1 MLTCK
6 ELVAH
11 SSDYLDGQLTLRQ
24 RLAVR
29 AHLAMCGNCRRFI
42 RQMKL
47 TQAVIRQMP
56 DEELPE
62 LDALA
67 ERLVQLGGVAN
78 GTTQNLASTT
88 RLPPY
93 PAELLDSIGHV
104 KELSERYAQ
113 VGKALRDG
121 IDETDDAGDAD
132 TSDLLTELSRDID
145 KKLWMLEAHLQG
157 HGN

>member
-56 DEELPE
+56 EDELPE

-67 ERLVQLGGVAN
+67 EQLA
-78 GTTQNLASTT
+78 QN
-88 RLPPY
+88 R
-93 PAELLDSIGHV
+93 
-104 KELSERYAQ
+104 RN
-113 VGKALRDG
+113 
-121 IDETDDAGDAD
+121 
-132 TSDLLTELSRDID
+132 
-145 KKLWMLEAHLQG
+145 QG
-157 HGN
+157 

>member
-56 DEELPE
+56 EEEL
-62 LDALA
+62 LT
-67 ERLVQLGGVAN
+67 RQSN
-78 GTTQNLASTT
+78 STSQT
-88 RLPPY
+88 FTKTIKFN
-93 PAELLDSIGHV
+93 S
-104 KELSERYAQ
+104 
-113 VGKALRDG
+113 
-121 IDETDDAGDAD
+121 
-132 TSDLLTELSRDID
+132 
-145 KKLWMLEAHLQG
+145 LWI
-157 HGN
+157 

>member
-11 SSDYLDGQLTLRQ
+11 SSDYLDGQMTLRQ

-56 DEELPE
+56 EDELPE

-67 ERLVQLGGVAN
+67 ERL
-78 GTTQNLASTT
+78 
-88 RLPPY
+88 
-93 PAELLDSIGHV
+93 
-104 KELSERYAQ
+104 AQ
-113 VGKALRDG
+113 ARRHND
-121 IDETDDAGDAD
+121 
-132 TSDLLTELSRDID
+132 
-145 KKLWMLEAHLQG
+145 
-157 HGN
+157 

>member
-11 SSDYLDGQLTLRQ
+11 SSEYLDGQLTLRQ

-56 DEELPE
+56 EGELPE

-67 ERLVQLGGVAN
+67 ERL
-78 GTTQNLASTT
+78 
-88 RLPPY
+88 
-93 PAELLDSIGHV
+93 
-104 KELSERYAQ
+104 AQ
-113 VGKALRDG
+113 DRRNQ
-121 IDETDDAGDAD
+121 E
-132 TSDLLTELSRDID
+132 
-145 KKLWMLEAHLQG
+145 
-157 HGN
+157 

>member
-56 DEELPE
+56 EGELPE

-67 ERLVQLGGVAN
+67 ERL
-78 GTTQNLASTT
+78 
-88 RLPPY
+88 
-93 PAELLDSIGHV
+93 
-104 KELSERYAQ
+104 AQ
-113 VGKALRDG
+113 DRRD
-121 IDETDDAGDAD
+121 
-132 TSDLLTELSRDID
+132 
-145 KKLWMLEAHLQG
+145 QG
-157 HGN
+157 

>member
-67 ERLVQLGGVAN
+67 ERL
-78 GTTQNLASTT
+78 
-88 RLPPY
+88 
-93 PAELLDSIGHV
+93 
-104 KELSERYAQ
+104 AQ
-113 VGKALRDG
+113 
-121 IDETDDAGDAD
+121 
-132 TSDLLTELSRDID
+132 SRRN
-145 KKLWMLEAHLQG
+145 EG
-157 HGN
+157 

>member
-29 AHLAMCGNCRRFI
+29 THLAMCGNCRRFI

-56 DEELPE
+56 EGELPE

-67 ERLVQLGGVAN
+67 ERL
-78 GTTQNLASTT
+78 
-88 RLPPY
+88 
-93 PAELLDSIGHV
+93 
-104 KELSERYAQ
+104 AQ
-113 VGKALRDG
+113 DR
-121 IDETDDAGDAD
+121 
-132 TSDLLTELSRDID
+132 RN
-145 KKLWMLEAHLQG
+145 QG
-157 HGN
+157 

>member
-11 SSDYLDGQLTLRQ
+11 SSDFLDGQLTLRQ

-56 DEELPE
+56 EDELPE

-67 ERLVQLGGVAN
+67 ERL
-78 GTTQNLASTT
+78 
-88 RLPPY
+88 
-93 PAELLDSIGHV
+93 
-104 KELSERYAQ
+104 AQ
-113 VGKALRDG
+113 DR
-121 IDETDDAGDAD
+121 
-132 TSDLLTELSRDID
+132 RN
-145 KKLWMLEAHLQG
+145 QG
-157 HGN
+157 

>member
-56 DEELPE
+56 DEELPD

-67 ERLVQLGGVAN
+67 ERL
-78 GTTQNLASTT
+78 
-88 RLPPY
+88 
-93 PAELLDSIGHV
+93 
-104 KELSERYAQ
+104 AQ
-113 VGKALRDG
+113 
-121 IDETDDAGDAD
+121 
-132 TSDLLTELSRDID
+132 SRRN
-145 KKLWMLEAHLQG
+145 QG
-157 HGN
+157 

>member
-47 TQAVIRQMP
+47 TQTVIRQMP
-56 DEELPE
+56 EDELPE

-67 ERLVQLGGVAN
+67 ERL
-78 GTTQNLASTT
+78 
-88 RLPPY
+88 
-93 PAELLDSIGHV
+93 
-104 KELSERYAQ
+104 AQ
-113 VGKALRDG
+113 DRRD
-121 IDETDDAGDAD
+121 
-132 TSDLLTELSRDID
+132 
-145 KKLWMLEAHLQG
+145 QG
-157 HGN
+157 

>member
-11 SSDYLDGQLTLRQ
+11 SSDYLDGQLTIRQ

-67 ERLVQLGGVAN
+67 ERL
-78 GTTQNLASTT
+78 
-88 RLPPY
+88 
-93 PAELLDSIGHV
+93 
-104 KELSERYAQ
+104 AQ
-113 VGKALRDG
+113 DR
-121 IDETDDAGDAD
+121 
-132 TSDLLTELSRDID
+132 RN
-145 KKLWMLEAHLQG
+145 QG
-157 HGN
+157 

>member
-11 SSDYLDGQLTLRQ
+11 SSDYLDGQLTLRE

-56 DEELPE
+56 EGELPE
-62 LDALA
+62 LDTLA
-67 ERLVQLGGVAN
+67 ERL
-78 GTTQNLASTT
+78 
-88 RLPPY
+88 
-93 PAELLDSIGHV
+93 
-104 KELSERYAQ
+104 AQ
-113 VGKALRDG
+113 DR
-121 IDETDDAGDAD
+121 
-132 TSDLLTELSRDID
+132 RN
-145 KKLWMLEAHLQG
+145 QG
-157 HGN
+157 

>member
-11 SSDYLDGQLTLRQ
+11 SSDFLDGQLTLRQ

-29 AHLAMCGNCRRFI
+29 AHLALCGNCRRFI

-56 DEELPE
+56 DGELPE

-67 ERLVQLGGVAN
+67 ERL
-78 GTTQNLASTT
+78 
-88 RLPPY
+88 
-93 PAELLDSIGHV
+93 
-104 KELSERYAQ
+104 AQ
-113 VGKALRDG
+113 DRRNQ
-121 IDETDDAGDAD
+121 E
-132 TSDLLTELSRDID
+132 
-145 KKLWMLEAHLQG
+145 
-157 HGN
+157 

>member
-56 DEELPE
+56 EGELPE

-67 ERLVQLGGVAN
+67 ERL
-78 GTTQNLASTT
+78 
-88 RLPPY
+88 
-93 PAELLDSIGHV
+93 
-104 KELSERYAQ
+104 AQ
-113 VGKALRDG
+113 DR
-121 IDETDDAGDAD
+121 
-132 TSDLLTELSRDID
+132 RN
-145 KKLWMLEAHLQG
+145 QR
-157 HGN
+157 